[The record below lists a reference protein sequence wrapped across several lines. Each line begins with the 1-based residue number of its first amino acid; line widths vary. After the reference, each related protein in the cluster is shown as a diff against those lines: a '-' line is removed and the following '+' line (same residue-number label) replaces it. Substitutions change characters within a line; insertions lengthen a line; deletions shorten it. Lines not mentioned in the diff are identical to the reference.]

1 MCNFYFK
8 FSLLETLRRYQ
19 PQDTDF
25 VWYMRPQSKCWLKC
39 QWLLKDVYSSCH
51 RGDKEQ
57 IIISLWRMKISD
69 FLPYWIIYFSNYS
82 GNDKF
87 LFQES
92 LEKNEF
98 QGVEHKLLPNWLKEC
113 QACLGF
119 HAAACLEHNQK
130 RVNRMSNAVCDGW
143 FYRVYIPISCS

>member
-1 MCNFYFK
+1 
-8 FSLLETLRRYQ
+8 
-19 PQDTDF
+19 
-25 VWYMRPQSKCWLKC
+25 
-39 QWLLKDVYSSCH
+39 
-51 RGDKEQ
+51 
-57 IIISLWRMKISD
+57 MKISD
-69 FLPYWIIYFSNYS
+69 FFTLLNNLILNS

-119 HAAACLEHNQK
+119 HTAACLEHNQK
-130 RVNRMSNAVCDGW
+130 RVNRMSNTDCDGW

>member
-1 MCNFYFK
+1 MKNENLRLFT
-8 FSLLETLRRYQ
+8 LLNNL
-19 PQDTDF
+19 
-25 VWYMRPQSKCWLKC
+25 
-39 QWLLKDVYSSCH
+39 
-51 RGDKEQ
+51 
-57 IIISLWRMKISD
+57 
-69 FLPYWIIYFSNYS
+69 FLNS

-130 RVNRMSNAVCDGW
+130 RVNKMSNADCDGW

>member
-1 MCNFYFK
+1 MG
-8 FSLLETLRRYQ
+8 LE
-19 PQDTDF
+19 
-25 VWYMRPQSKCWLKC
+25 WW
-39 QWLLKDVYSSCH
+39 SSVRDSRNH
-51 RGDKEQ
+51 MLMYK
-57 IIISLWRMKISD
+57 
-69 FLPYWIIYFSNYS
+69 N
-82 GNDKF
+82 
-87 LFQES
+87 QES

-130 RVNRMSNAVCDGW
+130 RVNKMSNADCDGW